1 MWEFFDRNI
10 YLGRRVQARRLNHD
24 RPVCAGLLRFRT
36 CYHTRDIPDRQNDA
50 RCSDAQLAA
59 TLAARKRAE
68 DNLAAAV
75 GGLIWTAMA
84 GSAGPSTVPIR
95 SGSWSNNIWTIPVRQ

>member
-1 MWEFFDRNI
+1 MTDQFVLDFYASALVTTLATYSTVKMMRAA
-10 YLGRRVQARRLNHD
+10 AR
-24 RPVCAGLLRFRT
+24 
-36 CYHTRDIPDRQNDA
+36 
-50 RCSDAQLAA
+50 DAQLAA

-84 GSAGPSTVPIR
+84 GSAGPSTVPIK

>member
-1 MWEFFDRNI
+1 MTDQFVLDFYASALVTTLATYPTVKMMRAA
-10 YLGRRVQARRLNHD
+10 AR
-24 RPVCAGLLRFRT
+24 
-36 CYHTRDIPDRQNDA
+36 
-50 RCSDAQLAA
+50 DAQLAA

-68 DNLAAAV
+68 DKLAIAV

-84 GSAGPSTVPIR
+84 GSAGASTVPIR